1 MSDQKI
7 HNNERERRLNILTDI
22 GKKCREYR
30 HSLSLRMCDV
40 SEQTGYSIAQISKFE
55 RGLTDSAVMLAMY
68 ALLHKEEKNDKP
80 KTNL

>member
-7 HNNERERRLNILTDI
+7 HNNERERRINILTDI

-68 ALLHKEEKNDKP
+68 TLLHKEEKNDKQ